1 MRLMGAQM
9 KSSSGQGPKRSGVG
23 WVTVATAH
31 ARPPPARLLTR
42 MRSVPASGLQGD
54 GANNALLPG
63 IPTRS
68 DVRVAKFRAAWF

>member
-1 MRLMGAQM
+1 MRRMGAQM

-42 MRSVPASGLQGD
+42 MRSVPASGL
-54 GANNALLPG
+54 
-63 IPTRS
+63 
-68 DVRVAKFRAAWF
+68 